1 MRPTRTQAKTS
12 KCKQTPAKTSQDQS
26 RQLKICQDKLSN
38 IKHQQ
43 LSHPKGFQTGF
54 IFMYDKPLTHTS
66 SEPHIGVLR
75 FCIWH
80 SWSLLQR
87 QPNINNTRKKA
98 AAKPPLFSRPCGQL
112 FGLIEVSPFN
122 LLFTFGRHCPSLW
135 SSRFHMSIYIL
146 LKWSVTNEERTNKRT
161 KDLRTGRNHEPS
173 QLLV

>member
-12 KCKQTPAKTSQDQS
+12 KCKQTPVKTSQDQS

-54 IFMYDKPLTHTS
+54 IFMYDKPLTHTP

-87 QPNINNTRKKA
+87 QPNINNVLKILVHIQHTFWILWQTYSTYAIITYWFVGILHQTFVISMAAWNKYFITISFRYFQYNFTTRYIMLKVFQTNLTT
-98 AAKPPLFSRPCGQL
+98 KP
-112 FGLIEVSPFN
+112 
-122 LLFTFGRHCPSLW
+122 
-135 SSRFHMSIYIL
+135 
-146 LKWSVTNEERTNKRT
+146 
-161 KDLRTGRNHEPS
+161 
-173 QLLV
+173 